1 MLFREATEDYKV
13 PDMSLVI
20 RKGEK
25 IVIPTYSIHHDPKY
39 YPDPFKFDPERFS
52 EEEKSKRPNGTYLP
66 FGNGPRLCLGNS
78 F

>member
-1 MLFREATEDYKV
+1 LFREVTEDYKV
-13 PDMSLVI
+13 PGSSLVI
-20 RKGEK
+20 RKGQK
-25 IVIPTYSIHHDPKY
+25 IIIPTYSIHHDPKY

-66 FGNGPRLCLGNS
+66 FGDGPRLCLGIR